1 MHLIPTI
8 PGGWNPNGEGVFH
21 IQQQPGDIVFLSA
34 ADTEIHSL
42 NNAYRQLY
50 QEERSSAEKNV
61 SLPSLRIANLVYLK
75 QELTIDKYVEEVIS
89 EAKLVICRFLGGKS
103 YYPYLFEAVSIACE
117 IKKIPGLFLP
127 GYDVPDIELLN
138 SSTVDLN
145 IADTVWK
152 YFCAGGRRNHLQCLH
167 YIFHHFFQLPYSFE
181 TPQRLPDLFLFHRQ
195 SGIIPTGEEHR
206 ATPQGSLSGNAVI
219 LVYQT
224 HYLADNLE
232 PVHYLA
238 TALEEQDI
246 HPIIV
251 FVNNLR
257 DQATCDELLDLLSNK
272 VNAAIDVIINTTSFA
287 IKSLLETTDHPFI
300 FDQLKVPVIQAIF
313 ASCTKEIWEENL
325 FGLTPTDVA
334 MNIALPEIDGRII
347 TTAVS
352 FKSSLGRDAL
362 TDSDILKYTTHEE
375 GCRFVV
381 AFTKRWI
388 AIRRKKNSEKRIAL
402 IMPNY
407 PNKDSRLANGVGLDT
422 PASVVEILQALKMHG
437 YNVGEFVP
445 AGSAE
450 LIELITHYIT
460 NDTDTILYRPY
471 QISLPVA
478 QFYRYYNDLSPI
490 LKQKI
495 EQQWGHPEDSPNYNA
510 DDFIIPG
517 FLLGNTFVSIQ
528 PARGYNQDIKAIYHS
543 PDLPPTYAY
552 LAYYFWVNNVF
563 TADAVVHVG
572 KHGNL
577 EWLPGKSVALSRDTC
592 FPAVLLNPIPHF
604 YPFIINDPGEGTQ
617 AKRRNHAIII
627 DHLIPPM
634 TRAETYGVL
643 TRLEHLIDEYYDA
656 YSVDPRRTATIK
668 TQITQLIQ
676 EADLE
681 ADLQASVKDIDEL
694 LVKLDGYLCEL
705 KEAQIRDGLHVLG
718 KAPAGEQLTDL
729 LIALHRVP
737 PIGSMGLTQAIARS
751 LDLSVDPLDCD
762 YQTPF
767 VADGQHALFAACRIN
782 GDVIAVLEDLAK
794 AWVNEILAGL
804 ATNIEAGMSAD
815 EAAAAGL
822 PAFLPDGKYYPLI
835 NGYGRLIIDNTLPK
849 IRHTT
854 DEITNLL
861 QGLNGQYVPSGSSGA
876 PTRGLLDVLPTG
888 RNFYSV
894 DVRAIPTQTAY
905 NLGVK
910 SANLIIDRYLQEHG
924 DYPESIGLSVWG
936 TSTMRTGGD
945 DIAQALALMGVKPVW
960 LKANRRVSDFEVIPL
975 ILLRRP
981 RVDVMLR
988 ISGFFRDAFPD
999 VISLFNAAVEKVALL
1014 DEPPEQNPIRKR
1026 FLMEKQEWQA
1036 KGIDEQKA
1044 RKRALFRVFGSKPG
1058 AYGAGLQ
1065 AVIDEK
1071 NWQSREDLAKVYI
1084 NWSGYAYGA
1093 DRIGE
1098 SAHEVFE
1105 KRLSD
1110 IQVVMHNQD
1119 NREHDILDSDDYYQ
1133 FQGGMANAVA
1143 SIKGEQP
1150 SIYFGDNARPE
1161 NPRVKT
1167 LKEELLKVYRSRV
1180 INPKWIAGVKRH
1192 GYKGAFEMAAT
1203 MDYLFAYDATTDL
1216 VDDFMYEGITN
1227 EYLFNEDNRQFIEQ
1241 VNPWALK
1248 DMTERML
1255 EAIQR
1260 GMWKHPDKQTLER
1273 LQQLFVDHE

>member
-21 IQQQPGDIVFLSA
+21 IQQQAGDIVFLSA

-42 NNAYRQLY
+42 NNAYKELY
-50 QEERSSAEKNV
+50 QQASPTSSTAGST

-75 QELTIDKYVEEVIS
+75 QELTIDKYVEEVIG
-89 EAKLVICRFLGGKS
+89 EAKLVICRFLGGKN
-103 YYPYLFEAVSIACE
+103 YYPYLFEAVSITCE
-117 IKKIPGLFLP
+117 LKKTPVLFLP

-138 SSTVDLN
+138 SSTVDIH

-152 YFCAGGRRNHLQCLH
+152 YLCAGGRRNHLQCLQ
-167 YIFHHFFQLPYSFE
+167 YIFHTFFQLPYRFE
-181 TPQRLPDLFLFHRQ
+181 APQRLPDLFLFDTQR
-195 SGIIPTGEEHR
+195 GIVPAGEEH
-206 ATPQGSLSGNAVI
+206 TIIPQHSTSGNAVI

-238 TALEEQDI
+238 KALEQQGI
-246 HPIIV
+246 NPIIA
-251 FVNNLR
+251 FASNLR
-257 DQATCDELLDLLSNK
+257 DQATCDELYNLLHK
-272 VNAAIDVIINTTSFA
+272 VGASIDVIINTTSFS
-287 IKSLLETTDHPFI
+287 IKSLVDSNDDHFI
-300 FDQLKVPVIQAIF
+300 FGKMNVPVIQAIF
-313 ASCTKEIWEENL
+313 ASCTKEIWQENL

-375 GCRFVV
+375 GCDFVV
-381 AFTKRWI
+381 AFAKRWI
-388 AIRRKKNSEKRIAL
+388 AIRNKENKEKRIAL

-422 PASVVEILQALKMHG
+422 PASMVEILHALKTHN
-437 YNVGEFVP
+437 YHLGEFVP
-445 AGSAE
+445 ADSAE

-460 NDTDTILYRPY
+460 NDLDTALYRPY
-471 QISLPVA
+471 QVSLNISA
-478 QFYRYYNDLSPI
+478 FNRYYNALSPV
-490 LKQKI
+490 LRQKI
-495 EQQWGHPEDSPNYNA
+495 EQQWGRPEDSPNYNA
-510 DDFIIPG
+510 DEFIIPG

-552 LAYYFWVNNVF
+552 LAYYCWVNHVF
-563 TADAVVHVG
+563 NADAVVHVG

-577 EWLPGKSVALSRDTC
+577 EWLPGKSVALSRETC

-634 TRAETYGVL
+634 TRAESYGVL
-643 TRLEHLIDEYYDA
+643 TKLEHLIDEYYDA
-656 YSVDPRRTATIK
+656 YSIDPKRTAVIK
-668 TQITQLIQ
+668 TQITQLVR
-676 EADLE
+676 EANLE
-681 ADLQASVKDIDEL
+681 ADLQSSVKDIDEL

-705 KEAQIRDGLHVLG
+705 KEAQIRDGLHILG
-718 KAPAGEQLTDL
+718 KAPEGEQLTDL
-729 LIALHRVP
+729 LVALHRVP
-737 PIGSMGLTQAIARS
+737 VAGRMGITQVLAADLGLS
-751 LDLSVDPLDCD
+751 LDPLNCD
-762 YQTPF
+762 YQAAFETNS
-767 VADGQHALFAACRIN
+767 QHTVFAACRIN
-782 GDVIAVLEDLAK
+782 GDVIGVLEALAK
-794 AWVNEILAGL
+794 RLIHEIL
-804 ATNIEAGMSAD
+804 NEPHNQNS
-815 EAAAAGL
+815 EQ
-822 PAFLPDGKYYPLI
+822 YPLSSEYCRFI
-835 NGYGRLIIDNTLPK
+835 LDNTIPK
-849 IRHTT
+849 IQATSE
-854 DEITNLL
+854 EIANLL
-861 QGLNGQYVPSGSSGA
+861 QGLNGRYVPSGSSGA
-876 PTRGLLDVLPTG
+876 PTRGRLDVLPTG

-905 NLGVK
+905 NLGLK

-960 LKANRRVSDFEVIPL
+960 QAANRRVSDFEIIPL
-975 ILLRRP
+975 ITLRRP

-999 VISLFNAAVEKVALL
+999 VISLFNAAVEKVAQL
-1014 DEPPEQNPIRKR
+1014 DEPLEKNPIKKR
-1026 FLMEKQEWQA
+1026 FLEEKQEWQS
-1036 KGIDEQKA
+1036 KGLNEEKA
-1044 RKRALFRVFGSKPG
+1044 HKRALFRVFGSKPG

-1071 NWQSREDLAKVYI
+1071 NWQSRDDLAKVYI

-1133 FQGGMANAVA
+1133 FQGGLANAVQT
-1143 SIKGEQP
+1143 IKGEQP
-1150 SIYFGDNARPE
+1150 SIYFGDHARPE
-1161 NPRVKT
+1161 NPQVKT
-1167 LKEELLKVYRSRV
+1167 LKQELLKVYRSRV

-1216 VDDFMYEGITN
+1216 VDDFMYEGITQA
-1227 EYLFNEDNRQFIEQ
+1227 YLFDDENRQFIEQ

-1260 GMWKHPDKQTLER
+1260 GMWKRPEKETLER
-1273 LQQLFVDHE
+1273 LQQLFVDQE

>member
-42 NNAYRQLY
+42 NNAYRKLY
-50 QEERSSAEKNV
+50 MTADKEHP
-61 SLPSLRIANLVYLK
+61 LPSLRIANLVYLK

-89 EAKLVICRFLGGKS
+89 NAKLVVCRLLGGRN

-117 IKKIPGLFLP
+117 LKKIPVLFLP
-127 GYDVPDIELLN
+127 GYDVPDVELLN
-138 SSTVDLN
+138 SSTVGVH

-152 YFCAGGRRNHLQCLH
+152 YLCAGGKQNHLHCLR
-167 YIFHHFFQLPYSFE
+167 YIFYTFFNRDYTFDP
-181 TPQRLPDLFLFHRQ
+181 PRRLPELFLFDTTR
-195 SGIIPTGEEHR
+195 GIIPEGEAHTVSSQATG
-206 ATPQGSLSGNAVI
+206 NVVI

-232 PVHYLA
+232 PVYYLA
-238 TALEEQDI
+238 ASLREKQLN
-246 HPIIV
+246 PIIA

-257 DQATCDELLDLLSNK
+257 DQSICDELFELLQQQTSCT
-272 VNAAIDVIINTTSFA
+272 IDAVINTTSFS
-287 IKSLLETTDHPFI
+287 IKSLLDTSDEQFI
-300 FDQLKVPVIQAIF
+300 FRKMNVPVIQAIF
-313 ASCTKEIWEENL
+313 ASCTKEVWEENL

-352 FKSSLGRDAL
+352 FKSSLGRDEL

-375 GCRFVV
+375 GCAFVV
-381 AFTKRWI
+381 DFAHSWVN
-388 AIRRKKNSEKRIAL
+388 IRYKENRDKHIAL

-422 PASVVEILQALKMHG
+422 PASIIEILQAMKTQDYTLG
-437 YNVGEFVP
+437 SFVP
-445 AGSAE
+445 ADSSE
-450 LIELITHYIT
+450 LITLITHYIT
-460 NDTDTILYRPY
+460 NDTDTTLHRPY
-471 QISLPVA
+471 QVSLSLE
-478 QFYRYYNDLSPI
+478 QFYQHYNALAPV
-490 LKQKI
+490 LRKKI
-495 EQQWGHPEDSPNYNA
+495 TDQWGLPEDSPHFNQHE
-510 DDFIIPG
+510 FIIPG

-543 PDLPPTYAY
+543 PDLPPTYGY
-552 LAYYFWVNNVF
+552 LAYYFWVNHVF
-563 TADAVVHVG
+563 AADAVVHVG

-577 EWLPGKSVALSRDTC
+577 EWLPGKSVALSRETC

-634 TRAETYGVL
+634 TRAESYGVL
-643 TRLEHLIDEYYDA
+643 TKLEHLIDEYYDA
-656 YSVDPRRTATIK
+656 YSVDPKRTAVIK
-668 TQITQLIQ
+668 TQIKQLVK
-676 EADLE
+676 EANLE
-681 ADLQASVKDIDEL
+681 ADLQSSVKDIDEL

-705 KEAQIRDGLHVLG
+705 KEAQIRDGLHILG
-718 KAPAGEQLTDL
+718 KVPEGDQLTDL
-729 LIALHRVP
+729 LVALHRVP
-737 PIGSMGLTQAIARS
+737 VSGRLGITQAIAK
-751 LDLSVDPLDCD
+751 DLGLSFDPLNCD
-762 YQTPF
+762 YQSAF
-767 VADGQHALFAACRIN
+767 VTVGRHELFASCRII
-782 GDVIAVLEDLAK
+782 GDVIEVLELQARKIIEDLR
-794 AWVNEILAGL
+794 N
-804 ATNIEAGMSAD
+804 NIDIDTAFQYTRELCAFITAD
-815 EAAAAGL
+815 T
-822 PAFLPDGKYYPLI
+822 F
-835 NGYGRLIIDNTLPK
+835 PK
-849 IRHTT
+849 VLSTT
-854 DEITNLL
+854 EEITNLL
-861 QGLNGQYVPSGSSGA
+861 HGMDGHYVPSGSSGA
-876 PTRGLLDVLPTG
+876 PTRGRLDVLPTG

-910 SANLIIDRYLQEHG
+910 SANLIIDRYMQEHG

-960 LKANRRVSDFEVIPL
+960 QTANRRVSDFEIIPL
-975 ILLRRP
+975 ITLRRP

-1014 DEPPEQNPIRKR
+1014 DEPAEQNPIRKR
-1026 FLMEKQEWQA
+1026 FLAEKQEWQS
-1036 KGIDEQKA
+1036 KGLQEEKA
-1044 RKRALFRVFGSKPG
+1044 HKRALFRVFGSKPG

-1071 NWQSREDLAKVYI
+1071 NWQSKEDLAKVYI

-1110 IQVVMHNQD
+1110 IQIVMHNQD

-1133 FQGGMANAVA
+1133 FQGGMANAIQSV
-1143 SIKGEQP
+1143 KGEQP
-1150 SIYFGDNARPE
+1150 SIYFGDHARPE
-1161 NPRVKT
+1161 NPKVKS

-1180 INPKWIAGVKRH
+1180 INPKWIEGVKRH

-1216 VDDFMYEGITN
+1216 VDDFMYEGITK
-1227 EYLFNEDNRQFIEQ
+1227 EYLFNEENRQFIEQ
-1241 VNPWALK
+1241 VNPWALR

-1260 GMWKHPDKQTLER
+1260 GMWKQPEKETLER

>member
-21 IQQQPGDIVFLSA
+21 IQQRPGDIVFLSA

-42 NNAYRQLY
+42 NNAYRDLHIQAG
-50 QEERSSAEKNV
+50 STH
-61 SLPSLRIANLVYLK
+61 LPSLRIANLVYLK
-75 QELTIDKYVEEVIS
+75 QELTIDKYAEEVIG
-89 EAKLVICRFLGGKS
+89 EAKLVICRFLGGKN

-117 IKKIPGLFLP
+117 LKKIPVLFLP
-127 GYDVPDIELLN
+127 GYDVPDVELLN
-138 SSTVDLN
+138 SSTVDIH

-152 YFCAGGRRNHLQCLH
+152 YLCAGGRRNHLQCLH
-167 YIFHHFFQLPYSFE
+167 YIFCTFFDLPYSFE
-181 TPQRLPDLFLFHRQ
+181 APQRLPDLFLFHPEK
-195 SGIIPTGEEHR
+195 GMIPSGEEH
-206 ATPQGSLSGNAVI
+206 TMVPQYAPLGNAVI

-238 TALEEQDI
+238 TSLEKQGI
-246 HPIIV
+246 NPVIA
-251 FVNNLR
+251 FASNLR
-257 DQATCDELLDLLSNK
+257 DQATCDELFNLMHK
-272 VNAAIDVIINTTSFA
+272 VGVPVDVIINTTSFS
-287 IKSLLETTDHPFI
+287 IRSLLDTTDDQFI
-300 FDQLKVPVIQAIF
+300 FRRMNVPVIQAIF
-313 ASCTKEIWEENL
+313 ASCTKEIWQENL

-375 GCRFVV
+375 GCNFVV
-381 AFTKRWI
+381 EFAKRWI
-388 AIRRKKNSEKRIAL
+388 SIRYKENKEKQIAL

-422 PASVVEILQALKMHG
+422 PASIVEILHALKAHG
-437 YNVGEFVP
+437 YNLGGFMP
-445 AGSAE
+445 ADSAE

-460 NDTDTILYRPY
+460 NDTDTVLNRPY
-471 QISLPVA
+471 QVSLPVA
-478 QFYRYYNDLSPI
+478 QFYRYYDDLSPV

-495 EQQWGHPEDSPNYNA
+495 EQQWGLPEDSPNYHN
-510 DDFIIPG
+510 DEFVIPG
-517 FLLGNTFVSIQ
+517 FLLGNSFVSIQ
-528 PARGYNQDIKAIYHS
+528 PSRGYNQDVKAIYHS

-552 LAYYFWVNNVF
+552 LAYYFWVNNIF
-563 TADAVVHVG
+563 NADAVVHVG

-577 EWLPGKSVALSRDTC
+577 EWLPGKSVALSRNSC

-634 TRAETYGVL
+634 TRAESYGVL
-643 TRLEHLIDEYYDA
+643 TKLEHLIDEYYDA
-656 YSVDPRRTATIK
+656 YSIDPKRTAVIK
-668 TQITQLIQ
+668 TQITQLVR
-676 EADLE
+676 EANLE
-681 ADLQASVKDIDEL
+681 ADLQSSVKDIDEL

-705 KEAQIRDGLHVLG
+705 KEAQIRDGLHILG
-718 KAPAGEQLTDL
+718 KAPEGEQLVDL
-729 LIALHRVP
+729 LVALHRVP
-737 PIGSMGLTQAIARS
+737 VAGKAGITQVLAQDLGLS
-751 LDLSVDPLDCD
+751 LDPLNCD
-762 YQTPF
+762 YQAPF
-767 VADGQHALFAACRIN
+767 ISEEQNIVFAGCRIN
-782 GDVIAVLEDLAK
+782 GDVVAALEGLAK
-794 AWVNEILAGL
+794 TVISGL
-804 ATNIEAGMSAD
+804 LTSVD
-815 EAAAAGL
+815 SPAAEHL
-822 PAFLPDGKYYPLI
+822 DIKQYPLTSEYCRFI
-835 NGYGRLIIDNTLPK
+835 TGNTLPK
-849 IRHTT
+849 IHGTS

-861 QGLNGQYVPSGSSGA
+861 RGLNGRYVPSGSSGA
-876 PTRGLLDVLPTG
+876 PTRGRLDVLPTG

-924 DYPESIGLSVWG
+924 DYPESIGISVWG

-960 LKANRRVSDFEVIPL
+960 QTANRRVSDFEIIPL
-975 ILLRRP
+975 ITLRRP

-999 VISLFNAAVEKVALL
+999 VISLFNAAVEKIAQLN
-1014 DEPPEQNPIRKR
+1014 EPPEQNPLRKR
-1026 FLMEKQEWQA
+1026 FLQEKPEWQS
-1036 KGIDEQKA
+1036 KGLDEQKA
-1044 RKRALFRVFGSKPG
+1044 HKRALFRVFGSKPG

-1071 NWQSREDLAKVYI
+1071 NWHSREDLAKVYI

-1133 FQGGMANAVA
+1133 FQGGMANAVQTV
-1143 SIKGEQP
+1143 KGEQP
-1150 SIYFGDNARPE
+1150 SIYFGDHARPE
-1161 NPRVKT
+1161 NPKIKT

-1216 VDDFMYEGITN
+1216 VDDFMYEGITK
-1227 EYLFNEDNRQFIEQ
+1227 EYLFNEENRQFIEQ

-1260 GMWKHPDKQTLER
+1260 GMWKHPEKETLEGLR
-1273 LQQLFVDHE
+1273 QLYVDQE

>member
-21 IQQQPGDIVFLSA
+21 IQQQPGDIIFLSA

-42 NNAYRQLY
+42 NNAYRTLHA
-50 QEERSSAEKNV
+50 SADAGQT
-61 SLPSLRIANLVYLK
+61 LPSLRIANLVYLK

-89 EAKLVICRFLGGKS
+89 NAKLVICRFLGGKS

-117 IKKIPGLFLP
+117 LKKIPVLFLP
-127 GYDVPDIELLN
+127 GYDVPDVELLN
-138 SSTVDLN
+138 SST
-145 IADTVWK
+145 ADVHVADMVWK
-152 YFCAGGRRNHLQCLH
+152 YLCAGGKQNHVSCLC
-167 YIFHHFFQLPYSFE
+167 YLFRTFFDLPYAIVLPS
-181 TPQRLPDLFLFHRQ
+181 RLPDLFLFHPER
-195 SGIIPTGEEHR
+195 GIIPQGEEHT
-206 ATPQGSLSGNAVI
+206 AGSRTQRNVVI

-232 PVHYLA
+232 PVYYLA
-238 TALEEQDI
+238 DKLRQEHI
-246 HPIIV
+246 HPVIA
-251 FVNNLR
+251 FVSNLR
-257 DQATCDELLDLLSNK
+257 DQAICDELSDLLQHK
-272 VNAAIDVIINTTSFA
+272 TGAPIDVMINTTSFS
-287 IKSLLETTDHPFI
+287 IRSLLDTTDEQFI
-300 FDQLKVPVIQAIF
+300 FRKMDVPVIQAIF
-313 ASCTKEIWEENL
+313 ASCTREVWEENL

-352 FKSSLGRDAL
+352 FKSSEGRDEL

-375 GCRFVV
+375 GCAFVV
-381 AFTKRWI
+381 AFVKRWI
-388 AIRRKKNSEKRIAL
+388 AIRCKENRDKRVAL

-422 PASVVEILQALKMHG
+422 PASIVEILQAMRSAG
-437 YNVGEFVP
+437 YALGNFIP
-445 AGSAE
+445 ADSSE
-450 LIELITHYIT
+450 LITLITHYIT
-460 NDTDTILYRPY
+460 NDTDTTLHRPY
-471 QISLPVA
+471 QVSLSKDA
-478 QFYRYYNDLSPI
+478 FYQAYDALAPA
-490 LKQKI
+490 LKEKI
-495 EQQWGHPEDSPNYNA
+495 KAQWGQPEDSPHFNQ
-510 DDFIIPG
+510 DGFIIPG

-543 PDLPPTYAY
+543 PDLPPTYGY
-552 LAYYFWVNNVF
+552 LAYYFWVNYVF
-563 TADAVVHVG
+563 AADAVVHVG

-577 EWLPGKSVALSRDTC
+577 EWLPGKSVALSKASC
-592 FPAVLLNPIPHF
+592 FPAVLLEPIPHF
-604 YPFIINDPGEGTQ
+604 YPFIVNDPGEGTQ

-634 TRAETYGVL
+634 TRAESYGVL
-643 TRLEHLIDEYYDA
+643 TKLEHLIDEYYDA
-656 YSVDPRRTATIK
+656 YSVDPKRTAVIR
-668 TQITQLIQ
+668 TQIRQLVK
-676 EADLE
+676 EANLE
-681 ADLQASVKDIDEL
+681 TDLQASVKDIDEL

-705 KEAQIRDGLHVLG
+705 KEAQIRDGLHILG
-718 KAPAGEQLTDL
+718 KVPAGEQLIDL
-729 LIALHRVP
+729 MVALHRIPVN
-737 PIGSMGLTQAIARS
+737 GRMGITQALAKDHQLEI
-751 LDLSVDPLDCD
+751 DPLHCD
-762 YQTPF
+762 YQVPF
-767 VADGQHALFAACRIN
+767 AGEGADSVFLACRHN
-782 GDVIAVLEDLAK
+782 GDVVEVLEAMAK
-794 AWVNEILAGL
+794 DTMKAALFRDGAIPQTPHVKELCAFI
-804 ATNIEAGMSAD
+804 IAD
-815 EAAAAGL
+815 
-822 PAFLPDGKYYPLI
+822 
-835 NGYGRLIIDNTLPK
+835 TLPK
-849 IRHTT
+849 VLQTT
-854 DEITNLL
+854 EEISNLL
-861 QGLNGQYVPSGSSGA
+861 HGLNGGYVPSGSSGA
-876 PTRGLLDVLPTG
+876 PTRGRLDVLPTG

-905 NLGVK
+905 DLGVK
-910 SANLIIDRYLQEHG
+910 SARLIIDRYMQEHG
-924 DYPESIGLSVWG
+924 DYPETIGLSVWG

-960 LKANRRVSDFEVIPL
+960 QKANRRVSDFEIIPL

-999 VISLFNAAVEKVALL
+999 VISLFNAAVEKVAQL
-1014 DEPPEQNPIRKR
+1014 DEPFEQNPVRKR
-1026 FLMEKQEWQA
+1026 FLQEKQEWQA
-1036 KGIDEQKA
+1036 KGLEEQKA
-1044 RKRALFRVFGSKPG
+1044 HKRALFRVFGSKPG

-1110 IQVVMHNQD
+1110 MQIVMHNQD

-1133 FQGGMANAVA
+1133 FQGGMANAVQ
-1143 SIKGEQP
+1143 SVKGEQP
-1150 SIYFGDNARPE
+1150 AIYFGDHARPG
-1161 NPRVKT
+1161 NPKVKS

-1180 INPKWIAGVKRH
+1180 VNPKWIAGVKRH

-1216 VDDFMYEGITN
+1216 VDDFMYEGITK
-1227 EYLFNEDNRQFIEQ
+1227 EYLFNEENRQFIEQ

-1260 GMWKHPDKQTLER
+1260 GMWKQPGKDTLER

>member
-42 NNAYRQLY
+42 NNAYRKLY
-50 QEERSSAEKNV
+50 MTADQEHP
-61 SLPSLRIANLVYLK
+61 LPSLRIANLVYLK

-89 EAKLVICRFLGGKS
+89 NAKLVVCRLLGGRN

-117 IKKIPGLFLP
+117 LKKIPVLFLP
-127 GYDVPDIELLN
+127 GYDVPDVELLN
-138 SSTVDLN
+138 SSTVGVH

-152 YFCAGGRRNHLQCLH
+152 YLCAGGKQNHLHCLR
-167 YIFHHFFQLPYSFE
+167 YIFHTFFNRAYTFE
-181 TPQRLPDLFLFHRQ
+181 PPKRLPELFLFDTAK
-195 SGIIPTGEEHR
+195 GIIPEGEAHTVSSQATG
-206 ATPQGSLSGNAVI
+206 NVVI

-232 PVHYLA
+232 PVYYLA
-238 TALEEQDI
+238 DRLREKQLN
-246 HPIIV
+246 PIIA

-257 DQATCDELLDLLSNK
+257 DQSICDELFELLQQQTSCT
-272 VNAAIDVIINTTSFA
+272 IDAVINTTSFS
-287 IKSLLETTDHPFI
+287 IKSLLDTSDEQFI
-300 FDQLKVPVIQAIF
+300 FRKMNVPVIQAIF
-313 ASCTKEIWEENL
+313 ASCTKEVWEENL

-352 FKSSLGRDAL
+352 FKSSLGRDEL

-375 GCRFVV
+375 GCAFVV
-381 AFTKRWI
+381 DFAHSWVN
-388 AIRRKKNSEKRIAL
+388 IRYKENRDKHIAL

-422 PASVVEILQALKMHG
+422 PASIIEILQAMKTQNYALG
-437 YNVGEFVP
+437 SFVP
-445 AGSAE
+445 ADSSE
-450 LIELITHYIT
+450 LITLITHYIT
-460 NDTDTILYRPY
+460 NDTDTTLHRPY
-471 QISLPVA
+471 QVSLSLE
-478 QFYRYYNDLSPI
+478 QFYQHYNALAPA
-490 LKQKI
+490 LRNKI
-495 EQQWGHPEDSPNYNA
+495 SDQWGLPEDSPHFNQHE
-510 DDFIIPG
+510 FIIPG

-543 PDLPPTYAY
+543 PDLPPTYGY
-552 LAYYFWVNNVF
+552 LAYYFWVNHVF
-563 TADAVVHVG
+563 AADAVVHVG

-577 EWLPGKSVALSRDTC
+577 EWLPGKSVALSRETC

-634 TRAETYGVL
+634 TRAESYGVL
-643 TRLEHLIDEYYDA
+643 TKLEHLIDEYYDA
-656 YSVDPRRTATIK
+656 YSVDPKRTAVIK
-668 TQITQLIQ
+668 TQIKQLVK
-676 EADLE
+676 EANLE
-681 ADLQASVKDIDEL
+681 ADLQSSVKDIDEL

-705 KEAQIRDGLHVLG
+705 KEAQIRDGLHILG
-718 KAPAGEQLTDL
+718 KVPEGDQLTDL
-729 LIALHRVP
+729 LVALHRVP
-737 PIGSMGLTQAIARS
+737 VSGRLGITQAIAK
-751 LDLSVDPLDCD
+751 DLGLSFDPLNCD
-762 YQTPF
+762 YQSAFAT
-767 VADGQHALFAACRIN
+767 AGQHALFASCRIN
-782 GDVIAVLEDLAK
+782 GDVIEALELQARKIIEDLR
-794 AWVNEILAGL
+794 N
-804 ATNIEAGMSAD
+804 NID
-815 EAAAAGL
+815 
-822 PAFLPDGKYYPLI
+822 
-835 NGYGRLIIDNTLPK
+835 IDTTLP
-849 IRHTT
+849 HTRELCAFIT
-854 DEITNLL
+854 ADTFPKVLSTTEEITNLL
-861 QGLNGQYVPSGSSGA
+861 RGMDGHYVPSGSSGA
-876 PTRGLLDVLPTG
+876 PTRGRLDVLPTG

-910 SANLIIDRYLQEHG
+910 SANLIIDRYMQEHG

-960 LKANRRVSDFEVIPL
+960 QTANRRVSDFEIIPL
-975 ILLRRP
+975 IMLRRP

-1014 DEPPEQNPIRKR
+1014 DEPAEQNPIRKR
-1026 FLMEKQEWQA
+1026 FLAEKQEWQS
-1036 KGIDEQKA
+1036 KGLHEEKA
-1044 RKRALFRVFGSKPG
+1044 HKRALFRVFGSKPG

-1071 NWQSREDLAKVYI
+1071 NWQSKEDLAKVYI

-1110 IQVVMHNQD
+1110 IQIVMHNQD

-1133 FQGGMANAVA
+1133 FQGGMANAVQ
-1143 SIKGEQP
+1143 SVKGEQP
-1150 SIYFGDNARPE
+1150 SIYFGDHARPE
-1161 NPRVKT
+1161 NPKVKS

-1180 INPKWIAGVKRH
+1180 INPKWIEGVKRH

-1216 VDDFMYEGITN
+1216 VDDFMYEGITK
-1227 EYLFNEDNRQFIEQ
+1227 EYLFNEANRQFIEQ
-1241 VNPWALK
+1241 VNPWALR

-1255 EAIQR
+1255 EAVQR
-1260 GMWKHPDKQTLER
+1260 GMWKQPEKETLER

>member
-42 NNAYRQLY
+42 NNAYRELHQ
-50 QEERSSAEKNV
+50 QAAADQSSGP
-61 SLPSLRIANLVYLK
+61 SITGRTMLPSLRIANLVYLK

-89 EAKLVICRFLGGKS
+89 EAKLVICRFLGGKN
-103 YYPYLFEAVSIACE
+103 YYPYLFEAISIACE
-117 IKKIPGLFLP
+117 LKKIPVLFLP

-152 YFCAGGRRNHLQCLH
+152 YLCAGGRRNHLQCLQ
-167 YIFHHFFQLPYSFE
+167 YVFHTFFQLHYPFE
-181 TPQRLPDLFLFHRQ
+181 APQRLPELFLFHPDR
-195 SGIIPTGEEHR
+195 GIIPSGEEH
-206 ATPQGSLSGNAVI
+206 TIVPQYAPLGHAVI

-232 PVHYLA
+232 PVYYLA
-238 TALEEQDI
+238 KALEKQGI
-246 HPIIV
+246 NPVIA
-251 FVNNLR
+251 FANNLR
-257 DQATCDELLDLLSNK
+257 DQATCDELYTLLQK
-272 VNAAIDVIINTTSFA
+272 VGVAIDVVINTTSFS
-287 IKSLLETTDHPFI
+287 IKSLVDTTDDQFI
-300 FDQLKVPVIQAIF
+300 FLKMNVPVIQAIF

-375 GCRFVV
+375 GCSFVTEFV
-381 AFTKRWI
+381 RRWI
-388 AIRRKKNSEKRIAL
+388 TIRRKENKHKNIAL

-422 PASVVEILQALKMHG
+422 PASIIEILNALKTHHYHLG
-437 YNVGEFVP
+437 DFVP
-445 AGSAE
+445 ADSAE

-460 NDTDTILYRPY
+460 NDTDTASYRPY
-471 QISLPVA
+471 QVSLNIT
-478 QFYRYYNDLSPI
+478 QFYQCYNALSAV
-490 LKQKI
+490 LRQKI
-495 EQQWGHPEDSPNYNA
+495 EQQWGRPEDSPNYNA
-510 DDFIIPG
+510 NEFIIPG

-552 LAYYFWVNNVF
+552 LAYYFWVNDVF
-563 TADAVVHVG
+563 NADAVVHVG

-592 FPAVLLNPIPHF
+592 FPAALLNPIPHF
-604 YPFIINDPGEGTQ
+604 YPFIVNDPGEGTQ

-643 TRLEHLIDEYYDA
+643 TKLEHLIDEYYDA
-656 YSVDPRRTATIK
+656 YSIDPKRTAIIK
-668 TQITQLIQ
+668 TQITQLVR
-676 EADLE
+676 EANLE
-681 ADLQASVKDIDEL
+681 ADLQSSVKDIDEL

-705 KEAQIRDGLHVLG
+705 KEAQIRDGLHILG
-718 KAPAGEQLTDL
+718 KAPEGEQLTDL
-729 LIALHRVP
+729 LVALHRVP
-737 PIGSMGLTQAIARS
+737 ATGSMGLTQAIARN
-751 LDLSVDPLDCD
+751 LGLSFDPLNCD
-762 YQTPF
+762 YQAPF
-767 VADGQHALFAACRIN
+767 AAEGQHLLFSKCRII
-782 GDVIAVLEDLAK
+782 GDAIEVLEQQAK
-794 AWVNEILAGL
+794 TWVDKLLTGV
-804 ATNIEAGMSAD
+804 TD
-815 EAAAAGL
+815 L
-822 PAFLPDGKYYPLI
+822 PAFLPDGKQYPFITEFGRFII
-835 NGYGRLIIDNTLPK
+835 NTTLPK
-849 IRHTT
+849 IKNTT
-854 DEITNLL
+854 EEITNLL

-876 PTRGLLDVLPTG
+876 PTRGRLDVLPTG

-960 LKANRRVSDFEVIPL
+960 QTANRRVSDFEIIPL
-975 ILLRRP
+975 ITLRRP

-999 VISLFNAAVEKVALL
+999 VISLFNAVVEKLAQL
-1014 DEPPEQNPIRKR
+1014 DEPFEQNPIRKR
-1026 FLMEKQEWQA
+1026 FLQEKQEWQS
-1036 KGIDEQKA
+1036 KGLDEGKA
-1044 RKRALFRVFGSKPG
+1044 HKRALFRVFGSKPG

-1133 FQGGMANAVA
+1133 FQGGLANAVQT
-1143 SIKGEQP
+1143 IKGEQP
-1150 SIYFGDNARPE
+1150 SIYFGDHARPE

-1167 LKEELLKVYRSRV
+1167 LKDELLKVYRSRV

-1216 VDDFMYEGITN
+1216 VDDFMYEGITQA
-1227 EYLFNEDNRQFIEQ
+1227 YLFDEENRQFIEQ
-1241 VNPWALK
+1241 ANPWALK

-1260 GMWKHPDKQTLER
+1260 GMWKHPEKETLER

>member
-42 NNAYRQLY
+42 NNAYRKLY
-50 QEERSSAEKNV
+50 MAAGTQQP
-61 SLPSLRIANLVYLK
+61 LPSLRIANLVYLK

-89 EAKLVICRFLGGKS
+89 NAKLVICRFLGGKS

-117 IKKIPGLFLP
+117 LKNIPVLFLP
-127 GYDVPDIELLN
+127 GYDVPDVELLN
-138 SSTVDLN
+138 SSTVDVHL
-145 IADTVWK
+145 ADTVWK
-152 YFCAGGRRNHLQCLH
+152 YLCAGGKQNHEHCLR
-167 YIFHHFFQLPYSFE
+167 YIFHHFFNRSYIFE
-181 TPQRLPDLFLFHRQ
+181 PPRRLPDLFLFHPER
-195 SGIIPTGEEHR
+195 GIIPHGEAHT
-206 ATPQGSLSGNAVI
+206 AGSKALKNVVI

-232 PVHYLA
+232 PVYHLA
-238 TALEEQDI
+238 GLLRAEQI
-246 HPIIV
+246 NPIIA
-251 FVNNLR
+251 FVSNLR
-257 DQATCDELLDLLSNK
+257 DQGICDELSDLLLVK
-272 VNAAIDVIINTTSFA
+272 TDCVIDVVINTTSFS
-287 IKSLLETTDHPFI
+287 IKSLLDTSDEQFI
-300 FDQLKVPVIQAIF
+300 FRKMNVPVIQAIF
-313 ASCTKEIWEENL
+313 ASCTKEVWEENL

-352 FKSSLGRDAL
+352 FKSSEGRDEL
-362 TDSDILKYTTHEE
+362 TDSDILKYATHEE
-375 GCRFVV
+375 GCAFVV
-381 AFTKRWI
+381 AFASRWI
-388 AIRRKKNSEKRIAL
+388 AIRYKENRHKHIAL

-422 PASVVEILQALKMHG
+422 PASIVEILRAMKAAAYTLG
-437 YNVGEFVP
+437 DFIP
-445 AGSAE
+445 ADSGE
-450 LIELITHYIT
+450 LIALITHYIT
-460 NDTDTILYRPY
+460 NDTATTIHRPY
-471 QISLPVA
+471 QVSLPLA
-478 QFYRYYNDLSPI
+478 AFYQHYNALAPA
-490 LKQKI
+490 LKKKI
-495 EQQWGHPEDSPNYNA
+495 TTQWGQPEDSPHFNNGE
-510 DDFIIPG
+510 FIIPG

-528 PARGYNQDIKAIYHS
+528 PARGYNQDVKAIYHS
-543 PDLPPTYAY
+543 PDLPPTFGY
-552 LAYYFWVNNVF
+552 LAYYFWVNHVF
-563 TADAVVHVG
+563 AADAVVHVG

-577 EWLPGKSVALSRDTC
+577 EWLPGKSVALSKQSC
-592 FPAVLLNPIPHF
+592 FPAVLLEPIPHF
-604 YPFIINDPGEGTQ
+604 YPFIVNDPGEGTQ

-634 TRAETYGVL
+634 TRAESYGVL
-643 TRLEHLIDEYYDA
+643 TKLEHLIDEYYDA
-656 YSVDPRRTATIK
+656 YSVDPKRTAVIK
-668 TQITQLIQ
+668 TQIRQLVK
-676 EADLE
+676 EANLE
-681 ADLQASVKDIDEL
+681 TDLQTSVRDIDEL

-705 KEAQIRDGLHVLG
+705 KEAQIRDGLHILG
-718 KAPAGEQLTDL
+718 KAPEGEQLIDL
-729 LIALHRVP
+729 LVALHRLP
-737 PIGSMGLTQAIARS
+737 AAGRMGITQALAKDFGLAI
-751 LDLSVDPLDCD
+751 DPLNCD
-762 YQTPF
+762 YQAAF
-767 VADGQHALFAACRIN
+767 VTEVQNERLAHCRIN
-782 GDVIAVLEDLAK
+782 GDVVEMLEEYARRVIK
-794 AWVNEILAGL
+794 ALVHREGEILPSWTHTQEL
-804 ATNIEAGMSAD
+804 ATFITTD
-815 EAAAAGL
+815 
-822 PAFLPDGKYYPLI
+822 
-835 NGYGRLIIDNTLPK
+835 TLPK
-849 IRHTT
+849 IIKTT
-854 DEITNLL
+854 EEISNLL
-861 QGLNGQYVPSGSSGA
+861 HGLNGRYVPSGSSGA
-876 PTRGLLDVLPTG
+876 PTRGRLDVLPTG

-910 SANLIIDRYLQEHG
+910 SANLIIDRYMQEHG
-924 DYPESIGLSVWG
+924 DYPTSIGLSVWG

-960 LKANRRVSDFEVIPL
+960 QTANRRVSDFEIIPL
-975 ILLRRP
+975 IMLRRP

-999 VISLFNAAVEKVALL
+999 VISLFNTAVEKVAQL
-1014 DEPPEQNPIRKR
+1014 DEPFEQNPIRQR
-1026 FLMEKQEWQA
+1026 FLQEKQEWLA
-1036 KGIDEQKA
+1036 KGLEEQKA
-1044 RKRALFRVFGSKPG
+1044 HKRALFRVFGSKPG

-1110 IQVVMHNQD
+1110 IQIVMHNQD

-1133 FQGGMANAVA
+1133 FQGGMTNAVQ
-1143 SIKGEQP
+1143 SVKGEQP
-1150 SIYFGDNARPE
+1150 AVYFGDHARPE
-1161 NPRVKT
+1161 NPKVKS

-1180 INPKWIAGVKRH
+1180 VNPKWIAGVKRH

-1216 VDDFMYEGITN
+1216 VDDFMYEGITK
-1227 EYLFNEDNRQFIEQ
+1227 EYLFNEENRQFIEQ
-1241 VNPWALK
+1241 VNPWALR

-1260 GMWKHPDKQTLER
+1260 GMWKQPEKDTLER